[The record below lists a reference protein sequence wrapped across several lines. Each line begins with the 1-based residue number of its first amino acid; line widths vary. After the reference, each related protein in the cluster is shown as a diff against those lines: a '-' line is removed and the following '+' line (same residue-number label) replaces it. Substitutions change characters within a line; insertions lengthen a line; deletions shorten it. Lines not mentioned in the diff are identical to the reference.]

1 MRLLRPWC
9 NERAT
14 KNMIKDRIYSYFERN
29 PQLHVLFI
37 FDRMSIIQT
46 ELEGVVWDNALY
58 VYKVFDGAWFNTK
71 YAIENTWKD
80 KRIVLLFTEGTYPH
94 TEDQMLKFPLL
105 DMLKANMEYKED
117 DYASFMQQY
126 SLPEKFRLFV
136 KNNIS
141 ELQSA
146 KIRSMLAGLITSETF
161 SEDLVC
167 RAFVSS
173 YLGEKRL
180 LDWEPIIV
188 RMLVLGMQSEEKK
201 RNDFYHRLSRNLDAR
216 KAVDAKLEKIFGR
229 SYNPNSEQKMR
240 EIAECLKYNSIT
252 QLLDVAPGDNY
263 KQYKTK
269 NLLMLDGQ
277 NKVYEF
283 GLQSRQWSEKFSQA
297 MTELGRDIREEEII
311 RAYGFDA
318 QYNYMPEAL
327 CWPILK
333 EILEKKLMTEP
344 SEVSD
349 RMRSMS
355 LKFSA
360 QADIQVV
367 FRFIEQVA
375 LYYEKVKTVGT
386 MKLNSPEEYVR
397 SYIDKDNGLYL
408 ADMFYRH
415 SLEAYHDLITRENP
429 IEQIINDTKKQLDQE
444 YAKLTNILNLEWL
457 TCVTE
462 REDLFDSLSIGKQED
477 FYDNESDPSAK
488 QVIIISDALR
498 YEVAAELMQ
507 ELSKEKHIAKLLPYR
522 AMLPTE
528 TKYCKTALL
537 PHRTL
542 ELQGLEMMVDGQVL
556 ATTDQR
562 TAHVARYREGAAC
575 VKYEEVMNGDQTSNR
590 ELFKRPLV
598 YIFHDVIDENS
609 HSQNPFEMIR
619 SCRTAINQLVALV
632 KRLHATMN
640 VRNVVV
646 TADHGFIYND
656 IRFEEKDKHS
666 ITESCIEKKT
676 RYYLTESNMKVDEI
690 VKLPL
695 EKVSGISSS
704 RPLYVAVPT
713 GTNRLA
719 APGGYNFAHGGGS
732 LQEMIIPVIKS
743 SQRRTDKTEKVD
755 VSLMSHNLNMVSSRL
770 KFYLIQSEAVSMT
783 VMERKVVC
791 QVFNGDEPVT
801 TEKEILLNSADS
813 ANLNN
818 RVFEITLNLNRSV
831 GSSVLQLRIYDVDD
845 RLNPLIKE
853 TVKNNTII
861 EQDF

>member
-1 MRLLRPWC
+1 MVQ
-9 NERAT
+9 E
-14 KNMIKDRIYSYFERN
+14 RIYNYFERN

-37 FDRMSIIQT
+37 FDKLNINFT
-46 ELEGVVWDNALY
+46 ELELVEWKDNY
-58 VYKVFDGAWFNTK
+58 VYKVFDGAWFNIK

-80 KRIVLLFTEGTYPH
+80 KNVVLLFTDGTYPH
-94 TEDQMLKFPLL
+94 TEEQMLKFPLL
-105 DMLKANMEYKED
+105 DMLKANMEFKED
-117 DYASFMQQY
+117 DYESFMQQY
-126 SLPEKFRLFV
+126 NLPEKFRLFI

-141 ELQSA
+141 EMQST
-146 KIRSMLAGLITSETF
+146 KISTMLVGHLTPETF

-167 RAFVSS
+167 RAFISS

-201 RNDFYHRLSRNLDAR
+201 RNDFFHRLTKNLDAK
-216 KAVDAKLEKIFGR
+216 KAVDAKLKRLFDR
-229 SYNPNSEQKMR
+229 TYNANSEQKMK
-240 EIAECLKYNSIT
+240 EVAECLKYNSIT
-252 QLLDVAPGDNY
+252 QLLDVAQGDNY
-263 KQYKTK
+263 KQYKIK
-269 NLLMLDGQ
+269 NPMMLEGQ
-277 NKVYEF
+277 NKVYEY

-297 MTELGRDIREEEII
+297 MVELGKDIKEEEII
-311 RAYGFDA
+311 SVYGIDA

-333 EILEKKLMTEP
+333 EVLEKKLMTEP
-344 SEVSD
+344 DEVND
-349 RMRSMS
+349 RMRNLA

-360 QADIQVV
+360 QSDIQVV
-367 FRFIEQVA
+367 IKFIEQVA

-386 MKLNSPEEYVR
+386 MKLNSPEEYVQK
-397 SYIDKDNGLYL
+397 YIDKDNGLYL

-415 SLEAYHDLITRENP
+415 SLEAYHDLITKQNP
-429 IEQIINDTKKQLDQE
+429 IEQAINDAKNQLDQE
-444 YAKLTNILNLEWL
+444 YAKLANVLNLEWL
-457 TCVTE
+457 TCVME

-477 FYDNESDPSAK
+477 FFNKESNVNTK
-488 QVIIISDALR
+488 QVVIISDALR

-507 ELSKEKHIAKLLPYR
+507 ELAKEKHIATLVPYK

-542 ELQGLEMMVDGQVL
+542 ELQGTEMIVDGQVL
-556 ATTDQR
+556 VTTEQR
-562 TAHVARYREGAAC
+562 TAHLARYKEGAVC
-575 VKYEEVMNGDQTSNR
+575 VKYDVVMNGDQTSNR
-590 ELFKRPLV
+590 ELFKHPLV

-609 HSQNPFEMIR
+609 HPQNPFEIIR
-619 SCRTAINQLVALV
+619 SCRTAINQLSALV

-640 VRNVVV
+640 VANVVI

-656 IRFEEKDKHS
+656 IHFEEKDKHS
-666 ITESCIEKKT
+666 INEACIEKKT
-676 RYYLTESNMKVDEI
+676 RYYFADNMMQAEGV
-690 VKLPL
+690 VKMPL
-695 EKVSGISSS
+695 NKVSDITVSK
-704 RPLYVAVPT
+704 PVYVAVPI

-719 APGGYNFAHGGGS
+719 APGGYSFAHGGAS
-732 LQEMIIPVIKS
+732 LQEMIIPVIRS
-743 SQRRTDKTEKVD
+743 RERQTDKTEKVGI
-755 VSLMSHNLNMVSSRL
+755 SLMNHNLNMVSSRL
-770 KFYLIQSEAVSMT
+770 KFHLIQSEAVSMT

-801 TEKEILLNSADS
+801 AEKELLLNSADS

-818 RVFEITLNLNRSV
+818 RVFEVTLNLNKSV
-831 GSSVLQLRIYDVDD
+831 TSSVLQLRIYDVDD

-853 TVKNNTII
+853 TVKNNTMI

>member
-1 MRLLRPWC
+1 MVQ
-9 NERAT
+9 E
-14 KNMIKDRIYSYFERN
+14 RIYSYFERN

-37 FDRMSIIQT
+37 FDKMNINFT
-46 ELEGVVWDNALY
+46 ELELAEWKDDY
-58 VYKVFDGAWFNTK
+58 IYKVFDGAWFNIK

-80 KRIVLLFTEGTYPH
+80 KNVVLLFTDGTYPH
-94 TEDQMLKFPLL
+94 TEEQMLKFPLL
-105 DMLKANMEYKED
+105 DMLKANLEFKED
-117 DYASFMQQY
+117 DYESFMQQY
-126 SLPEKFRLFV
+126 NLPEKFRLFI

-141 ELQSA
+141 EMQST
-146 KIRSMLAGLITSETF
+146 KINSMLMGHLTPETF

-167 RAFVSS
+167 RAFISS
-173 YLGEKRL
+173 YLGEKKL

-188 RMLVLGMQSEEKK
+188 RMLVLSMESEEKK
-201 RNDFYHRLSRNLDAR
+201 RNDFYHRLSKNPDAKR
-216 KAVDAKLEKIFGR
+216 AVDNKLKRIFDR
-229 SYNPNSEQKMR
+229 SYNPNSETKMK

-263 KQYKTK
+263 KQYKIK
-269 NLLMLDGQ
+269 NPLMLEGQ

-283 GLQSRQWSEKFSQA
+283 GLQSIQWSDRFSLA
-297 MTELGRDIREEEII
+297 MRELGKDIKEAEII
-311 RAYGFDA
+311 SVYGIDA

-344 SEVSD
+344 DEVND
-349 RMRSMS
+349 RMRNLS
-355 LKFSA
+355 LKFSVKS
-360 QADIQVV
+360 DIQVV
-367 FRFIEQVA
+367 IKFVEQVA
-375 LYYEKVKTVGT
+375 LYYEKVKAVGT
-386 MKLNSPEEYVR
+386 MKLNSPEEYVQL
-397 SYIDKDNGLYL
+397 YVNELYL

-429 IEQIINDTKKQLDQE
+429 IEQTIHDAKNQLDQE
-444 YAKLTNILNLEWL
+444 YAKLANVLNLEWI

-462 REDLFDSLSIGKQED
+462 REDLFDSLTIGKQED
-477 FYDNESDPSAK
+477 FYSQESEPSAK

-507 ELSKEKHIAKLLPYR
+507 ELAKEKHMAKLIPYK

-528 TKYCKTALL
+528 TKYGKNALL

-542 ELQGLEMMVDGQVL
+542 ELQGTEMLVDGQVL
-556 ATTDQR
+556 TTTEQRAT
-562 TAHVARYREGAAC
+562 HLARYKEGAVC
-575 VKYEEVMNGDQTSNR
+575 VKYEYVMNGDQTSNR

-609 HSQNPFEMIR
+609 HPQNPFEIIR
-619 SCRTAINQLVALV
+619 SCRTAINQLVVLV
-632 KRLHATMN
+632 KRLHATWN
-640 VRNVVV
+640 VTNVVV

-656 IRFEEKDKHS
+656 IHFDDKDKHS
-666 ITESCIEKKT
+666 INDTSIEKKT
-676 RYYLTESNMKVDEI
+676 RYYLSNSEMEVEGI
-690 VKLPL
+690 VKFPL
-695 EKVSGISSS
+695 EKVSGISATAST
-704 RPLYVAVPT
+704 YVAVPI

-719 APGGYNFAHGGGS
+719 APGGYNFAHGGAS
-732 LQEMIIPVIKS
+732 LQEMLIPVIRS
-743 SQRRTDKTEKVD
+743 SQRRTDKTEKVG

-770 KFYLIQSEAVSMT
+770 KFHVIQSEAVSMT
-783 VMERKVVC
+783 VMERKIVC
-791 QVFNGDEPVT
+791 QVYNGDEPVT
-801 TEKEILLNSADS
+801 AEKELLLNSPDA

-818 RVFEITLNLNRSV
+818 RVFEMTLNLNKSV
-831 GSSVLQLRIYDVDD
+831 SSSVLQLRIYDVDD

>member
-1 MRLLRPWC
+1 MVQ
-9 NERAT
+9 E
-14 KNMIKDRIYSYFERN
+14 RIYNYFERN

-37 FDRMSIIQT
+37 FDKLNINFT
-46 ELEGVVWDNALY
+46 ELELVEWKDNY
-58 VYKVFDGAWFNTK
+58 VYKVFDGAWFNIK

-80 KRIVLLFTEGTYPH
+80 KNVVLLFTDGTYPH
-94 TEDQMLKFPLL
+94 TEEQMLKFPLL
-105 DMLKANMEYKED
+105 DMLKANMEFKED
-117 DYASFMQQY
+117 DYESFMQQY
-126 SLPEKFRLFV
+126 NLPEKFRLFI

-141 ELQSA
+141 EMQST
-146 KIRSMLAGLITSETF
+146 KISTMLVGHLTPETF

-167 RAFVSS
+167 RAFISS

-201 RNDFYHRLSRNLDAR
+201 RNDFFHRLTKNLDAK
-216 KAVDAKLEKIFGR
+216 KAVDAKLKRLFDR
-229 SYNPNSEQKMR
+229 TYNANSEQKMK
-240 EIAECLKYNSIT
+240 EVAECLKYNSIT
-252 QLLDVAPGDNY
+252 QLLDVAQGDNY
-263 KQYKTK
+263 KQYKIK
-269 NLLMLDGQ
+269 NPMMLEGQ
-277 NKVYEF
+277 NKVYEY

-297 MTELGRDIREEEII
+297 MVELGKDIKEEEII
-311 RAYGFDA
+311 SVYGIDA

-333 EILEKKLMTEP
+333 EVLEKKLMTEP
-344 SEVSD
+344 DEVND
-349 RMRSMS
+349 RMRNLA

-360 QADIQVV
+360 QSDIQVV
-367 FRFIEQVA
+367 IKFIEQVA

-386 MKLNSPEEYVR
+386 MKLNSPEEYVQK
-397 SYIDKDNGLYL
+397 YIDKDNGLYL

-415 SLEAYHDLITRENP
+415 SLEAYHDLITKQNP
-429 IEQIINDTKKQLDQE
+429 IEQAINDAKNQLDQE
-444 YAKLTNILNLEWL
+444 YAKLANVLNLEWL
-457 TCVTE
+457 TCVME

-477 FYDNESDPSAK
+477 FFNKESNVNTK
-488 QVIIISDALR
+488 QVVIISDALR

-507 ELSKEKHIAKLLPYR
+507 ELAKEKHIATLVPYK

-542 ELQGLEMMVDGQVL
+542 ELQGTEMIVDGQVL
-556 ATTDQR
+556 VTTEQR
-562 TAHVARYREGAAC
+562 TAHLARYKEGAVC
-575 VKYEEVMNGDQTSNR
+575 VKYDVVMNGDQTSNR
-590 ELFKRPLV
+590 ELFKHPLV

-609 HSQNPFEMIR
+609 HPQNPFEIIR
-619 SCRTAINQLVALV
+619 SCRTAINQLSALV

-640 VRNVVV
+640 VANVVI

-666 ITESCIEKKT
+666 INEACIEKKT
-676 RYYLTESNMKVDEI
+676 RYYIADNMMQAEGV
-690 VKLPL
+690 VKMPL
-695 EKVSGISSS
+695 NKVSGITVSK
-704 RPLYVAVPT
+704 PVYVAVPI

-719 APGGYNFAHGGGS
+719 APGGYSFAHGGAS
-732 LQEMIIPVIKS
+732 LQEMIIPVIRS
-743 SQRRTDKTEKVD
+743 RERQTDKTEKVGI
-755 VSLMSHNLNMVSSRL
+755 SLMNHNLNMVSSRL
-770 KFYLIQSEAVSMT
+770 KFHLIQSEAVSMT

-801 TEKEILLNSADS
+801 AEKELLLNSADS

-818 RVFEITLNLNRSV
+818 RVFEVTLNLNKSV
-831 GSSVLQLRIYDVDD
+831 TSSVLQLRIYDVDD

-853 TVKNNTII
+853 TVKNNTMI